1 MLATVAQ
8 AAPRSIGPVLI
19 NLGVLIVVVVAMGFF
34 ILLVRKRMLGSD
46 RDLGAGSLLGDL
58 KQMRDAG
65 DISQAEYD
73 YLRKSI
79 AARAA
84 GQEPP
89 PRPAELA
96 APELRATPGFD
107 LTGEPL
113 PPEVIDAMRRKP
125 DVEA

>member
-1 MLATVAQ
+1 MLATLAQ
-8 AAPRSIGPVLI
+8 AASRSIGPVLI
-19 NLGVLIVVVVAMGFF
+19 NLGVLIVIVVAMGFF

-46 RDLGAGSLLGDL
+46 RELGAGSLLGDL

-65 DISQAEYD
+65 NISQAEYD

-89 PRPAELA
+89 PRPAEPA
-96 APELRATPGFD
+96 APELRARPGFD

-113 PPEVIDAMRRKP
+113 PPEVIEAMRRQSDAKS
-125 DVEA
+125 